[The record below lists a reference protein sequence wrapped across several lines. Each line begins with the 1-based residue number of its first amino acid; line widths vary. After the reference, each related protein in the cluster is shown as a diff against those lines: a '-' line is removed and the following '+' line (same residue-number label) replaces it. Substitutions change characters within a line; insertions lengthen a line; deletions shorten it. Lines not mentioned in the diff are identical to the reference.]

1 MKATCTKCNFSDE
14 IPDSFLG
21 KTVRCPQCATEIKL
35 IDKANLTFELVEE
48 PSETLPQKTQPAC
61 DINVNVQAQPR
72 EIVEHDISTLR
83 TSDGYIKLTTRHLR
97 GEFKAKIKENGC
109 RKTIK
114 TSVDTL
120 LSGVVGFHVTT
131 ESNTAVKVFLGFL
144 AVGGAFGG
152 VCGFLGGAPV
162 VGFLVLAVGVVNMIM
177 AMNVSPSYDFS
188 FIVTGKEYAI
198 DIPESKVKE
207 GQKFI
212 KLLKEAKEQ
221 FERGV

>member
-61 DINVNVQAQPR
+61 DTNVNIQAQPK
-72 EIVEHDISTLR
+72 ESVEHNISTLC
-83 TSDGYIKLTTRHLR
+83 TADGYLELTTRHLR
-97 GEFKAKIKENGC
+97 GEFKANINENGH
-109 RKTIK
+109 RTTIK

-120 LSGVVGFHVTT
+120 LSGVVGFQVMTRAK
-131 ESNTAVKVFLGFL
+131 TAARVC
-144 AVGGAFGG
+144 FGTATLLCLIIASG
-152 VCGFLGGAPV
+152 CPEKELQIC
-162 VGFLVLAVGVVNMIM
+162 LVLVALLAALIAICLV
-177 AMNVSPSYDFS
+177 PSYEFS
-188 FIVTGKEYAI
+188 LIVMGKEYGI
-198 DIPESKVKE
+198 HIE
-207 GQKFI
+207 GDQVPQAEKFI
-212 KLLKEAKEQ
+212 KLLKDAKEQ